1 MYVCV
6 IREAY
11 FVIIKEKGK
20 MHTDTISSIKERTD
34 NLVQSFEKTQLSE
47 EQKINI
53 FLDTVNQ
60 IKKPIE
66 KATKLIEK
74 LDEVVLLVT
83 WVEVKTA
90 EDEQIVCEILEAG
103 HKIHAEALKSYAGF
117 TKILSNKTFKNTL
130 RNSKAAIDDFEDS
143 LLEVKEVIFDLR
155 KDSEFMKLSE
165 NL

>member
-1 MYVCV
+1 ML
-6 IREAY
+6 
-11 FVIIKEKGK
+11 
-20 MHTDTISSIKERTD
+20 TDTISSIKERTD

-90 EDEQIVCEILEAG
+90 EDEQIVREILEAG
-103 HKIHAEALKSYAGF
+103 HKIHKEALKSYAGF
-117 TKILSNKTFKNTL
+117 TKILSDKTFKNTL
-130 RNSKAAIDDFEDS
+130 RNFKAAIDDFEDS